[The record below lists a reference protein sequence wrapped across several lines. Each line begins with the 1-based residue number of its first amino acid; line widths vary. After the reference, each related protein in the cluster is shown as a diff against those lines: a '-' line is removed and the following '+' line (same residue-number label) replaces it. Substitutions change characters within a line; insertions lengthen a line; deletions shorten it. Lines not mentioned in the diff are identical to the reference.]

1 MHERKSRRKEKE
13 KVFRQESDILSGS
26 AGNSD
31 PSARHRTFVLF
42 PHMHMFLGTHVL
54 YSYILYYATVWIYL
68 LGDLTNN
75 DEGNCCYKLH
85 RVSWRHGI

>member
-13 KVFRQESDILSGS
+13 KVFRQESAEPPKSSSRAQPD
-26 AGNSD
+26 
-31 PSARHRTFVLF
+31 RTFVLF